1 MRIGLISDTR
11 IPGSATEV
19 PPQVTRAFDGVDL
32 ILHAGGIQAARVL
45 DWLERIAPVKAVG
58 RIQGRQFESS
68 TPFTLETA
76 DDPRV
81 AEQQV
86 LQLEGHTIG
95 MVNSLDLHQLN
106 DDVIPGNI
114 AARRFPEG
122 AVSSMVESVFGTP
135 VDIVVFGRTL
145 EAMVEE
151 HDGILFVNP
160 GSPTIPRN
168 SMKLGQVAILDLT
181 SESREARII
190 DLAAL
195 S

>member
-19 PPQVTRAFDGVDL
+19 PPQVTRAFEGVDL
-32 ILHAGGIQAARVL
+32 ILHAGGIQAVRVL

-58 RIQGRQFESS
+58 RIQGRQFETS

-95 MVNSLDLHQLN
+95 IVNSLDLHLLD

-114 AARRFPEG
+114 AARGFPEG
-122 AVSSMVESVFGTP
+122 AVAGMVESVFGTP
-135 VDIVVFGRTL
+135 VDIVIFGRTL

-168 SMKLGQVAILDLT
+168 FRRLGQVAILNLT

-190 DLAAL
+190 DLTAF

>member
-11 IPGSATEV
+11 IPGSAKEV

-45 DWLERIAPVKAVG
+45 DWLEQIAPVKAVG
-58 RIQGRQFESS
+58 RIQGGQYESS
-68 TPFTLETA
+68 TPFRLETT

-95 MVNSLDLHQLN
+95 IVNSLDLHLLN

-114 AARRFPEG
+114 AAKRFPKG
-122 AVSSMVESVFGTP
+122 AVSTMVESVFGTP

-160 GSPTIPRN
+160 GSPTIPKN
-168 SMKLGQVAILDLT
+168 FKKLGQVAILELT
-181 SESREARII
+181 QESREARII
-190 DLAAL
+190 NLAAI

>member
-11 IPGSATEV
+11 IPGSAAEV
-19 PPQVTRAFDGVDL
+19 PPQVSRAFEGVDL
-32 ILHAGGIQAARVL
+32 ILHAGGIQDARVL

-58 RIQGRQFESS
+58 RIQGRQFETS
-68 TPFTLETA
+68 TPFALESA

-81 AEQQV
+81 AEQRV
-86 LQLEGHTIG
+86 LQMEGHTIG

-106 DDVIPGNI
+106 DDVVPGKI
-114 AARRFPEG
+114 ATRRFPEG
-122 AVSSMVESVFGTP
+122 AVASMVKSVFGVP

-168 SMKLGQVAILDLT
+168 YRRLGQVAILDLT
-181 SESREARII
+181 SASREARII
-190 DLAAL
+190 ALAPL

>member
-11 IPGSATEV
+11 IPGVAKEIPS
-19 PPQVTRAFDGVDL
+19 QVTRAFDGVDL
-32 ILHAGGIQAARVL
+32 ILHAGGIQIASVL

-58 RIQGRQFESS
+58 RIQRQYGSS
-68 TPFTLETA
+68 TPESMQNA

-86 LQLEGHTIG
+86 LHLEGYAIG
-95 MVNSLDLHQLN
+95 MVNSLDLDPLN
-106 DDVIPGNI
+106 DDVIPGLI
-114 AARRFPEG
+114 EAQRFPKQ

-145 EAMVEE
+145 EAMIEE

-168 SMKLGQVAILDLT
+168 VMKLGQVAILDLT
-181 SESREARII
+181 SESREARIV
-190 DLAAL
+190 DLTTL
-195 S
+195 D

>member
-19 PPQVTRAFDGVDL
+19 PPQVPRAFEGVDL
-32 ILHAGGIQAARVL
+32 ILHAGGIQAVRVL

-58 RIQGRQFESS
+58 RIQGRQFETS

-95 MVNSLDLHQLN
+95 MVNSLDLHLLD

-122 AVSSMVESVFGTP
+122 AVPGMVESVFGTP

-168 SMKLGQVAILDLT
+168 FRRLGQVAILNLT
-181 SESREARII
+181 SEIREARII
-190 DLAAL
+190 DLTAL

>member
-19 PPQVTRAFDGVDL
+19 PPEVARAFEGVDL
-32 ILHAGGIQAARVL
+32 ILHAGGIQAVRVL
-45 DWLERIAPVKAVG
+45 DWLERMAPVKAVG
-58 RIQGRQFESS
+58 RIQGRQFETS
-68 TPFTLETA
+68 TPFALESA

-95 MVNSLDLHQLN
+95 IVNGLDLHLLD

-114 AARRFPEG
+114 AARGFPEG
-122 AVSSMVESVFGTP
+122 AVAGMVESVFGTS

-168 SMKLGQVAILDLT
+168 FRRLGQVAILNLT
-181 SESREARII
+181 SARREARII
-190 DLAAL
+190 DLTAL

>member
-19 PPQVTRAFDGVDL
+19 PPQVTRAFEGVDL
-32 ILHAGGIQAARVL
+32 ILHAGGIQAVRVL

-58 RIQGRQFESS
+58 RVQGRQYESS
-68 TPFTLETA
+68 NPFTVETA

-86 LQLEGHTIG
+86 LQMEGHTIG
-95 MVNSLDLHQLN
+95 MVNSLDLHHLN
-106 DDVIPGNI
+106 DDVVPGNI
-114 AARRFPEG
+114 AAQRFPKG
-122 AVSSMVESVFGTP
+122 AVSSMVESVFGTS

-151 HDGILFVNP
+151 HDGVLFINP

-168 SMKLGQVAILDLT
+168 SRRLGQVVILDLK
-181 SESREARII
+181 SGSREARIVNLA
-190 DLAAL
+190 DLN
-195 S
+195 

>member
-1 MRIGLISDTR
+1 MRIGLLSDTR
-11 IPGSATEV
+11 IPGVATEV
-19 PPQVTRAFDGVDL
+19 PPQVTRAFEGVDL

-58 RIQGRQFESS
+58 RIQGRQFETS

-76 DDPRV
+76 DLRV
-81 AEQQV
+81 AERHI

-95 MVNSLDLHQLN
+95 MVNSLDLHHLN
-106 DDVIPGNI
+106 DDVFPGNI

-160 GSPTIPRN
+160 GSPTLPKN
-168 SMKLGQVAILDLT
+168 SMKLGQVAVLDLT
-181 SESREARII
+181 TESREARII